1 MWVKP
6 GKKRTMLTD
15 ETHKGMR
22 IMEVQGAISDGRTHA
37 EIRAA
42 LKRLYG
48 VYERDI
54 ELIEGYASQ
63 FKRYCV
69 TLR

>member
-1 MWVKP
+1 
-6 GKKRTMLTD
+6 
-15 ETHKGMR
+15 
-22 IMEVQGAISDGRTHA
+22 MEVQGSISDGRTHA

-63 FKRYCV
+63 FKRYRV

>member
-1 MWVKP
+1 
-6 GKKRTMLTD
+6 
-15 ETHKGMR
+15 
-22 IMEVQGAISDGRTHA
+22 MEVQGSISDGRTHA

-63 FKRYCV
+63 FKRYRV
-69 TLR
+69 TLRWRFFSLNSLEQAGKIFL